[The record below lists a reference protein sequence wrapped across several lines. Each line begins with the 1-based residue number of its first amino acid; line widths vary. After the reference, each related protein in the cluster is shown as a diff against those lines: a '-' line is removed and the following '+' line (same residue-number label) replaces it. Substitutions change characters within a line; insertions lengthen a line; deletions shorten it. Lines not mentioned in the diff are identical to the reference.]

1 MRILLLTHSFNSL
14 TQRIHVELAGRGHD
28 VSVEL
33 DVHHD
38 LTRQGI
44 ALFGP
49 DVVIATFL
57 KRAIPEDIWRS
68 VRCLI
73 VHPGIPGDRGPA
85 ALDWAI
91 LEARE
96 SWGVTVLEAD
106 AELDAG
112 PVWASASFAM
122 RDAAKSSLYR
132 REVADAAVTAVF
144 EALARIESKATPSPR
159 MRADDPRIHVRGPCA
174 QRDRAIDWRCDGSE
188 TVLRKIRSADG
199 SPGVV
204 DSLFGEPVRLYD
216 AHPACDLRGEPGSVV
231 AQCDGA
237 LARATVD
244 GAIWI
249 GHVRKIGG
257 AALKLPAADVF
268 ADQARPLPRAD
279 RNGYQ
284 PIRYEERGAVGY
296 LTFEFYNG
304 AMSTLQCEALR
315 AAYRAALSRPIRVL
329 MLMGGADYWSNG
341 IHLGQIEAAASPAD
355 ESWRNINAIDD
366 LVRDIIETTDRVVIA
381 VLRMNAGA
389 GGVFLALAA
398 DEVWAYDNVVL
409 NPHYKDMGNLY
420 GSEYWTYVLP
430 RRAGRERAQ
439 EVTQA
444 RLPMGVEQALRLGLV
459 DRVVPH
465 PVHPVDAVAAM
476 AAAIADDAA
485 FEARIEAKQQA
496 RARDESEKP
505 LETYRAEELARMRFN
520 FYGFDPSY
528 HVARYNF
535 IRKVPKSRTPLT
547 IASHRSRRLPRPSVL
562 ATGRPA

>member
-1 MRILLLTHSFNSL
+1 LRILLLTHAFNSL
-14 TQRIHVELAGRGHD
+14 TQRIHVELGSRGHD

-44 ALFGP
+44 ALFAP
-49 DVVIATFL
+49 DVVIASFM

-96 SWGVTVLEAD
+96 TWGVTVIEAD
-106 AELDAG
+106 AELDGG

-132 REVADAAVTAVF
+132 REVCDAAVLAVL
-144 EALARIESKATPSPR
+144 EALARIESNETPLR
-159 MRADDPRIHVRGPCA
+159 MRADDPRIRVRGICT
-174 QRDRAIDWRCDGSE
+174 QRDRAIDWQRDDSE

-199 SPGVV
+199 SPGIV
-204 DSLFGEPVRLYD
+204 DSMFGEPVRLYD
-216 AHPACDLRGEPGSVV
+216 AHPAYGLCGEPGSIV
-231 AQCDGA
+231 AQSDGA

-244 GAIWI
+244 GAVWI
-249 GHVRKIGG
+249 GHARKIAG
-257 AALKLPAADVF
+257 AALKLPAAEVF
-268 ADQARPLPRAD
+268 ADQANSLPLAD

-296 LTFEFYNG
+296 LHFEFYNG
-304 AMSTLQCEALR
+304 AMSARQCEALR
-315 AAYRAALSRPIRVL
+315 AAHRDALRRPTRVL
-329 MLMGGADYWSNG
+329 TLMGGTDYWSNG

-366 LVRDIIETTDRVVIA
+366 LVRDIIETTDRVVVA

-398 DEVWAYDNVVL
+398 DEVWACDNVVL

-430 RRAGRERAQ
+430 RRAGRERALQ
-439 EVTQA
+439 VTQA
-444 RLPMGVEQALRLGLV
+444 RLPMGVVEARGLGLA
-459 DRVVPH
+459 DQIIPRSGELI
-465 PVHPVDAVAAM
+465 ASVAAM
-476 AAAIADDAA
+476 AERIADDAA
-485 FEARIEAKQQA
+485 FDARIEAKKRD
-496 RARDESEKP
+496 RARDEAKKP
-505 LETYRAEELARMRFN
+505 LETYRAEELARMYFN

-535 IRKVPKSRTPLT
+535 IHKVPKSRTPLT
-547 IASHRSRRLPRPSVL
+547 IASHRARRSSRPSVA
-562 ATGRPA
+562 ATGSRT

>member
-1 MRILLLTHSFNSL
+1 MRILLLTHAFNSL
-14 TQRIHVELAGRGHD
+14 TQRIHVELGSRGHD

-44 ALFGP
+44 ALFAP
-49 DVVIATFL
+49 DVVIASFM

-68 VRCLI
+68 MRCLI

-91 LEARE
+91 LEAHE
-96 SWGVTVLEAD
+96 TWGVTVIEAD
-106 AELDAG
+106 TELDGG

-132 REVADAAVTAVF
+132 REACDAAVLAVL
-144 EALARIESKATPSPR
+144 EALARIESNETPLR
-159 MRADDPRIHVRGPCA
+159 MRADDPRIRVRGVCT
-174 QRDRAIDWRCDGSE
+174 QRDRAIDWQRDDSE
-188 TVLRKIRSADG
+188 SVLRKIRSADG

-204 DSLFGEPVRLYD
+204 DSMFGEPVRLYD
-216 AHPACDLRGEPGSVV
+216 AHPAYGLRGDPGSIV
-231 AQCDGA
+231 AQNDGA

-244 GAIWI
+244 GAVWI
-249 GHVRKIGG
+249 GHARKIAG
-257 AALKLPAADVF
+257 AAMKLPAAEVF
-268 ADQARPLPRAD
+268 ADRANALPLAD

-296 LTFEFYNG
+296 LHFEFYNG
-304 AMSTLQCEALR
+304 AMSARQCEALR
-315 AAYRAALSRPIRVL
+315 AAYREALRRPTRVL

-366 LVRDIIETTDRVVIA
+366 LVRDIIETTDRVVVA

-398 DEVWAYDNVVL
+398 DEVWACDNVVL

-420 GSEYWTYVLP
+420 GSEYWTYLLP
-430 RRAGRERAQ
+430 RRAGRDRAL

-459 DRVVPH
+459 DRVIRRSGDPI
-465 PVHPVDAVAAM
+465 DAVAAM
-476 AAAIADDAA
+476 ADAIAGDASLN
-485 FEARIEAKQQA
+485 ARIEAKKRG
-496 RARDESEKP
+496 RAQDEHEKP
-505 LETYRAEELARMRFN
+505 LEAYRAEELARMRFN

-535 IRKVPKSRTPLT
+535 IHKVPKSRTPLT
-547 IASHRSRRLPRPSVL
+547 IAGHRARRSSRPSVA
-562 ATGRPA
+562 ATGSRT